1 MIRLTRIINGEKTVL
16 DFESA
21 ADVTAYLEA
30 TEKAGKAEQEKAEKE
45 KAEAI
50 AHLRKDLVGIFL
62 RTRAEKMTSDEFSK
76 TFLEAIEEA
85 ANTAEKLDSESH
97 DGGTESVPDSAR
109 VSTKDNA
116 PDIKTTVRQ

>member
-21 ADVTAYLEA
+21 ADVNAYLEA
-30 TEKAGKAEQEKAEKE
+30 TEKAGKAEQEKTEKE

-50 AHLRKDLVGIFL
+50 AHLHKDLVGILL
-62 RTRAEKMTSDEFSK
+62 RTRAEKITSDEFIE
-76 TFLEAIEEA
+76 TFLEAVEEA
-85 ANTAEKLDSESH
+85 ANTAEKPDSEIH
-97 DGGTESVPDSAR
+97 GGGTEGAPGSAR

-116 PDIKTTVRQ
+116 PDTKTTVRQ